1 MQASQP
7 WYMLTSMQKS
17 CYNICISV
25 VFLLFQEDAEDR
37 QVVAVKLADLKKQQK
52 ELDAVRKMLDAE
64 DDCLGARNARVAE
77 GL

>member
-1 MQASQP
+1 
-7 WYMLTSMQKS
+7 MLASMQKP
-17 CYNICISV
+17 CHNIYINV
-25 VFLLFQEDAEDR
+25 VFLLFQEDAEKR
-37 QVVAVKLADLKKQQK
+37 QVVADKLAAAQGWLKELRQQQK